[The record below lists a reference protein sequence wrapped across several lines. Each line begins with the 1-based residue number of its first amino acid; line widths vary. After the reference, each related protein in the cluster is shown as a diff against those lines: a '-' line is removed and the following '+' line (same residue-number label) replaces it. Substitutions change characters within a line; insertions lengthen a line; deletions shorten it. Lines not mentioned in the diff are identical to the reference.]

1 MVYAPVALR
10 LKRAMTRDRATAE
23 QIRRRMAAQ
32 LSDEEKRRRA
42 QYVIV
47 NDGVQP
53 IDAQLDALILQL
65 RRDFSAL

>member
-1 MVYAPVALR
+1 
-10 LKRAMTRDRATAE
+10 
-23 QIRRRMAAQ
+23 MAAQ